1 MLEDGERYTE
11 ARIIKNHGFFMDGN
25 SGFYIFEGTS
35 GDVFNLTSAYG
46 PFIQFDVKEMIP
58 YEKGKS
64 TLLDSLRM
72 WLLLR

>member
-58 YEKGKS
+58 YEKEGDA
-64 TLLDSLRM
+64 LLDSLR
-72 WLLLR
+72 LLVLSR